1 MPNTPP
7 PPDPAMATATRLAR
21 AASLW
26 TWTGQARPSFATKPQ
41 PTQES
46 VWDYPRPPRLAPDA
60 REVIVR
66 VGGVEILRTVRA
78 LRLLETASPP
88 SWYLPLADA
97 VGAAFV
103 PAVGS
108 SHCEWKGSARYW
120 TLVAGDVRLERAAWS
135 YDAPLA
141 PYEALRGYVA
151 LYPTNAECLVNGERV
166 RPQDGG
172 FYGGWVTNEIV
183 GPWKGGPGSGGW

>member
-7 PPDPAMATATRLAR
+7 PPDPAAATATRLAR

-26 TWTGQARPSFATKPQ
+26 TWTGQARPSFAAKPQ
-41 PTQES
+41 PNQES

-108 SHCEWKGSARYW
+108 SPGEWKGS
-120 TLVAGDVRLERAAWS
+120 G
-135 YDAPLA
+135 
-141 PYEALRGYVA
+141 
-151 LYPTNAECLVNGERV
+151 GEREA
-166 RPQDGG
+166 DGPESG
-172 FYGGWVTNEIV
+172 RLGWRGGRRRVAHVEERRKSKA
-183 GPWKGGPGSGGW
+183 GGARMRAHARAPACRSHLLSAPWCRACAS